1 MGGAN
6 VVPDCPIQ
14 AAQLVLRRIIG
25 DNARLRRHAPLTS
38 VTPMTFFDVVLTT
51 RASLHPEMEPDEFI
65 SSYHG
70 VIRAEGEDGVL
81 HRVGRV
87 HA

>member
-6 VVPDCPIQ
+6 VVPEHQIRTG
-14 AAQLVLRRIIG
+14 QLVLRRIIG
-25 DNARLRRHAPLTS
+25 DNGRLRRHAPLTS
-38 VTPMTFFDVVLTT
+38 VRPMTFFDVVLTT

-81 HRVGRV
+81 QRVGRV